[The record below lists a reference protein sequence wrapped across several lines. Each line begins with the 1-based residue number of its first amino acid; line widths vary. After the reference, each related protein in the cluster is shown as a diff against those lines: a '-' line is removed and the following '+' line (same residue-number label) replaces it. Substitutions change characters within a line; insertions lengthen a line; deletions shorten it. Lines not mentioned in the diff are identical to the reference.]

1 MADYAANPA
10 KTGARGKADDVEIIQ
25 QERKRWLLFGLPF
38 TFTKYTLTNRKLL
51 INEGLLTSKENEI
64 LLYRVLDITLQ
75 RTLLQKIFSLGTV
88 IIESQDR
95 FQPHLVVKNIKNA
108 QMFKDNLSDA
118 VEEEK
123 MRLHMRRGEIIGDD
137 HGPYAPDA
145 YDRND
150 AFPDAVDD
158 SFRDGFDEGPP
169 Q

>member
-75 RTLLQKIFSLGTV
+75 RTLYRKYFLWV
-88 IIESQDR
+88 R
-95 FQPHLVVKNIKNA
+95 
-108 QMFKDNLSDA
+108 
-118 VEEEK
+118 
-123 MRLHMRRGEIIGDD
+123 
-137 HGPYAPDA
+137 
-145 YDRND
+145 
-150 AFPDAVDD
+150 
-158 SFRDGFDEGPP
+158 
-169 Q
+169 

>member
-1 MADYAANPA
+1 M
-10 KTGARGKADDVEIIQ
+10 
-25 QERKRWLLFGLPF
+25 
-38 TFTKYTLTNRKLL
+38 

-118 VEEEK
+118 AEEEK

-158 SFRDGFDEGPP
+158 SFRDGFDEGPS